1 MIAFPYSCQGVNHS
15 AAVGEALAE
24 IATEGKSRIDLS
36 GFTLARFGL

>member
-1 MIAFPYSCQGVNHS
+1 
-15 AAVGEALAE
+15 VGEALAE

>member
-1 MIAFPYSCQGVNHS
+1 MIAFPYSCQGVKHL
-15 AAVGEALAE
+15 AAVGEALAA